1 MLIRQVTMEDLEDI
15 IRIENDN
22 FSAEE
27 AATTQALKE
36 RIEVIADTFLVA
48 EQDGQIAGYVEG
60 PVINSRYLTDDLF
73 HKVKPNQEK
82 SGYIAVTSLSVDK
95 AFQK

>member
-27 AATTQALKE
+27 AATSQALKE
-36 RIEVIADTFLVA
+36 RIEVIADTFF
-48 EQDGQIAGYVEG
+48 GC
-60 PVINSRYLTDDLF
+60 
-73 HKVKPNQEK
+73 
-82 SGYIAVTSLSVDK
+82 
-95 AFQK
+95 